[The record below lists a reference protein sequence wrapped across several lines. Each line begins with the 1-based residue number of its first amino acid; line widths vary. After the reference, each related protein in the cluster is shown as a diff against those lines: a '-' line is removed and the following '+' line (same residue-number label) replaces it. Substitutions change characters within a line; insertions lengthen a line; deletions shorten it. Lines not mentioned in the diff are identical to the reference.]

1 MDIAGKLFVVT
12 GGGNGMGR
20 ETALLLLKRG
30 ARVAAVDLSEE
41 GLAGT
46 VELAGPGAAVTT
58 HALNIADR
66 AAVEALPAAV
76 EGAHGAPADGLI
88 NVAGIIHRF
97 AKMQDLSLEEIE
109 RVVNVNFWGTV
120 YATKAFLPVL
130 LTRPTASI
138 TNFASMGA
146 LIPFPGQGAYGASK
160 GAVKL
165 FTETLLA
172 ELRDTRVQ
180 VSIVYPGAVLTNIA
194 GNSGV
199 SAPGTEAAD
208 PKAQAAKQEAAKS
221 SAQGTTP
228 ERAAEIIVDGI
239 QKGVFRIFIGK
250 DARTFDRLS
259 RLSPTKS
266 IVAIARKVGPML
278 GIN

>member
-20 ETALLLLKRG
+20 ETALLLLERG

-46 VELAGPGAAVTT
+46 VERAGAGAPIST
-58 HALNIADR
+58 HTLNIADR

-76 EGAHGAPADGLI
+76 EAAHGAPADALI

-97 AKMQDLSLEEIE
+97 VKVQELSIEEIE
-109 RVVNVNFWGTV
+109 RVIDVNFWGTV
-120 YATKAFLPVL
+120 YTTKAFLPGL
-130 LTRPTASI
+130 LTRPSAALV
-138 TNFASMGA
+138 NFASMGA

-172 ELRDTRVQ
+172 ELRSTNVQ
-180 VSIVYPGAVLTNIA
+180 VQIVYPGAVMTNIA

-199 SAPGTEAAD
+199 SAPGGDQPAAAE
-208 PKAQAAKQEAAKS
+208 PQGKS
-221 SAQGTTP
+221 SMQGTTV

-239 QKGVFRIFIGK
+239 AKGGFRIFIGK
-250 DARTFDRLS
+250 DSRMFDRLS

-266 IVAIARKVGPML
+266 IVSIASKVGPML
-278 GIN
+278 GIR